1 MRVLI
6 VGASGFIG
14 SYITAAFLNDN
25 HDVVCCVRDVEKT
38 KDRFPLAK
46 VVACDFNIDITPE
59 SWISRVENI
68 DVVVNVAGV
77 LNSCGDNKIE
87 NVHIK
92 GPQALFKACGNAKIK
107 RIIHIS
113 ALGIDEEK
121 TTDYSITKKT
131 ADNYLQA
138 ITTVDWVILQPSLVY
153 AGGCYGGTSL
163 LRGLASIPYFIFL
176 MGDGS
181 QQFQPIH
188 MSDLTNVIL
197 YCAKRDKEIKKTL
210 KIVGPEVVTIK
221 DILVNFRKW
230 MGLSPAIIIKIP
242 LIFIELMVWIADKIG
257 RGPLNTTSYKMMMQ
271 PNVADKKDFIE
282 FTSVVPKTLPRGLSC
297 DPLTVQSLWHA
308 RLFLLKPLLI
318 LMLSLFWIA
327 SGVFGLVSSK
337 NGIKIIENLG
347 FAGSFASIIFYS
359 ACWLDIILG
368 AFLIFKRKITTTC
381 LIQILVIIGYTLVLT
396 FLDPVLW
403 LEPLGSLTKNIPIIL
418 LTLVILAI
426 ERDK

>member
-1 MRVLI
+1 
-6 VGASGFIG
+6 
-14 SYITAAFLNDN
+14 
-25 HDVVCCVRDVEKT
+25 
-38 KDRFPLAK
+38 
-46 VVACDFNIDITPE
+46 
-59 SWISRVENI
+59 
-68 DVVVNVAGV
+68 
-77 LNSCGDNKIE
+77 
-87 NVHIK
+87 
-92 GPQALFKACGNAKIK
+92 
-107 RIIHIS
+107 
-113 ALGIDEEK
+113 
-121 TTDYSITKKT
+121 
-131 ADNYLQA
+131 
-138 ITTVDWVILQPSLVY
+138 
-153 AGGCYGGTSL
+153 
-163 LRGLASIPYFIFL
+163 
-176 MGDGS
+176 
-181 QQFQPIH
+181 
-188 MSDLTNVIL
+188 
-197 YCAKRDKEIKKTL
+197 
-210 KIVGPEVVTIK
+210 
-221 DILVNFRKW
+221 
-230 MGLSPAIIIKIP
+230 
-242 LIFIELMVWIADKIG
+242 
-257 RGPLNTTSYKMMMQ
+257 MMMQ